1 MSKLGLSEIKRL
13 LPTIVLAVCCPY
25 LCAASLDSQ
34 TDEVSLKSRA
44 ESRRNTTEI
53 TVEKLIDLGRLQ
65 EAREKLREQIV
76 KEGER
81 PRLLLFEAMILHK
94 EKQYLA
100 SIRKLER
107 VLSLNDGDPD
117 VYKLIG
123 LNLVSMGKEDLAER
137 YFVRAVELAPRDF
150 MARYYLGLYQ
160 LTSKQ
165 FARAEA
171 GFQEVIKLNPK
182 YVEGYQLLGWEWL
195 LLSPLGARA
204 ITRMG
209 GNTSNNNLILP
220 RRRPVLPRGESARA
234 TNQCRAELGGRVEE
248 VAPTLALKII
258 VPLEEEASRVQASA
272 CFSPEKTT

>member
-1 MSKLGLSEIKRL
+1 
-13 LPTIVLAVCCPY
+13 
-25 LCAASLDSQ
+25 
-34 TDEVSLKSRA
+34 
-44 ESRRNTTEI
+44 
-53 TVEKLIDLGRLQ
+53 
-65 EAREKLREQIV
+65 
-76 KEGER
+76 
-81 PRLLLFEAMILHK
+81 MILHK

-182 YVEGYQLLGWEWL
+182 YVEGYQLGWKWL